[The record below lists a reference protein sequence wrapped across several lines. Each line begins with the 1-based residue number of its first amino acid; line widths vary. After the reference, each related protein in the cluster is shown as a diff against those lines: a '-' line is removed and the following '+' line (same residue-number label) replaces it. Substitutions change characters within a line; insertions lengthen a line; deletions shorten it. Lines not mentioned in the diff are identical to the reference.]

1 MPSAT
6 IESLSD
12 KPSLT
17 TDKGLARAQEILM
30 AAREI
35 FVAEGYAGL
44 SMRGVASKLNIS
56 LSTVQHYYKSKEILV
71 EALLGYIIDGYQ
83 QRIEALVQSMTQHSQ
98 LQRFMATVDM
108 LLAELEKPDV
118 YSIFTEVW
126 ALAHRM
132 PFAAQLIESI
142 QTRERK
148 EIYKLILGLEPAI
161 PSEEYKV
168 RAALIIIQIHG
179 FMIHFPHSGSIYSR
193 QHMKEAIRQ
202 SLLKLAT
209 HP

>member
-6 IESLSD
+6 IESLTD

-17 TDKGLARAQEILM
+17 TDKGLARAQEILL

-71 EALLGYIIDGYQ
+71 EALLGYIVDGYQ
-83 QRIEALVQSMTQHSQ
+83 QRIEALLQSMTQQSQ
-98 LQRFMATVDM
+98 LQRFQATTDM
-108 LLAELEKPDV
+108 LLTEIEKPDV

-161 PSEEYKV
+161 SAEEYKI
-168 RAALIIIQIHG
+168 RAALIIVHIHG
-179 FMIHFPHSGSIYSR
+179 FMIHFPHTGSIYSR
-193 QHMKEAIRQ
+193 QHMKEAVQQ

-209 HP
+209 QP